1 MNDFKKRFWSIVL
14 TIVIL
19 SILIFSGPA
28 NAITLKI
35 ERTDGTSNPY
45 EYDKVKFKAIVDL
58 HTNDEIPI
66 NSIDILI
73 DSTPDDDFRDATRCS
88 FYLDGT
94 PFSNNSDIC
103 DITIDSIK
111 TNYNSLGY
119 GYGYGHGYG
128 FTSSNKTAAVR
139 DYSFGY
145 GLYYGYAPGFGYDTY
160 TENTLSNAEIVVE
173 FTWKTPGVSADK
185 EYKIGVGVHAGTST
199 EFISKNSVTLTV
211 MNHHTAS
218 SFISEEAKEKG
229 VNFQI
234 ILGKNDADVENIVL
248 NLEKQVQNVI
258 IQVEEAPK
266 SSIVVSAG
274 KKVYKYIHVTLE
286 NYAEKELNYAKIRFK
301 VAKEWTVENNVAKE
315 DIVLKRLVGTEWVDL
330 NTSYVD
336 EDKYDYYYEAI
347 TPGFSYFAIAVRSAR
362 KQQQQ
367 VVINSTS
374 KEKPNVTV
382 NTCPQKITD
391 AIDPKTG
398 NCVEFAS
405 PCEVPKNWKIVNKCK
420 PRYTKQGEKIEP
432 EIRSGITSKEVAVI
446 LFSLVVIALFS
457 WLIYRARN
465 PRNPIR
471 RYRRRRY
478 HYRRH

>member
-1 MNDFKKRFWSIVL
+1 MKDFKKRFWSIVL
-14 TIVIL
+14 TVVTL

-35 ERTDGTSNPY
+35 ERTDGTSDPY
-45 EYDKVKFKAIVDL
+45 ENDKVKFKAIVDL
-58 HTNDEIPI
+58 HTNDKIPI

-88 FYLDGT
+88 FHLDGT

-103 DITIDSIK
+103 DITINSIK
-111 TNYNSLGY
+111 RNYTDLGF

-128 FTSSNKTAAVR
+128 FTTSNKTAAVR
-139 DYSFGY
+139 DYSFSY
-145 GLYYGYAPGFGYDTY
+145 GSYYGYAPGFGYDVY
-160 TENTLSNAEIVVE
+160 SDNTLSNAEIVVE

-185 EYKIGVGVHAGTST
+185 DYKIALGVRAGGTT
-199 EFISKNSVTLTV
+199 EFISKNSISLTV
-211 MNHHTAS
+211 KNHHTTIS
-218 SFISEEAKEKG
+218 STHEETKENG

-234 ILGKNDADVENIVL
+234 LLGKNDADVENIVL

-274 KKVYKYIHVTLE
+274 KKVYKYIHVKLE
-286 NYAEKELNYAKIRFK
+286 DYAEKELNYAKIRFR
-301 VAKEWTVENNVAKE
+301 VAKEWTINNNVAKE

-330 NTSYVD
+330 DTTYLS
-336 EDKYDYYYEAI
+336 EDSNYYYYEAI
-347 TPGFSYFAIAVRSAR
+347 TPGFSYFAIGVKSE
-362 KQQQQ
+362 KTQP

-382 NTCPQKITD
+382 NTCPQEITH

-405 PCEVPKNWKIVNKCK
+405 PCEVPKKWQIVDKCK
-420 PRYTKQGEKIEP
+420 PKYTKHGEKIEP
-432 EIRSGITSKEVAVI
+432 EIRSRITSKEVTVI
-446 LFSLVVIALFS
+446 LFSLIVIALFS

-465 PRNPIR
+465 PKNPIT
-471 RYRRRRY
+471 RYRRRR
-478 HYRRH
+478 HYYRKH